1 MRNAGFMMMKYGGI
15 FGAGDRVRTG
25 DIDLGKVALYQL
37 SYSRSM
43 GTFIFPQEQSRCQT
57 LWRSHSF
64 ETSYKLVGN
73 LFPCGRLLFV
83 GGAGS
88 FADRARAGVNPAS
101 NSSRQANRRFHT
113 VVENSVEIKRNWC
126 VKTMNAW
133 DQIRNYLQLKVS
145 AENYSNW
152 LKGTAFAGLDGS
164 TLYVSVPDRE
174 TRVWLEREFPSMVRG
189 AIQELALPVKHVTY
203 EAEPAR
209 GPMNQA
215 VATVESN
222 DPEQASGSLNP
233 KFTFETFVVGAC
245 NQFAHAAA
253 RSVATNPSR
262 SYNPLFL
269 YGGVGMG
276 KTHLMHAIGRELMD
290 KHGAMRI
297 IYTSSERFMNEMI
310 ACIRTERMQQ
320 FHQRYREA
328 DVLLIDDI
336 QILGTKERTQ
346 DEFFHT
352 FNELHDHQ
360 KQIVI
365 SSDSPPKEIP
375 GLVERLRSRFEWG
388 LIADIQAP
396 DLETKMAILDKKAEA
411 ENIHLPDDVRSF
423 MASKT
428 KSNVRE
434 LEGALVKLMAY
445 SSLTGTPINLHMAQ
459 QVLKHLVHV
468 QDRRVTMDSIQKAV
482 AEHFQVKPSQLKEKS
497 NTKKIVYP
505 RQVAMYLVKEL
516 TNASL
521 PEIGRAFG
529 GKHHTT
535 VIHSI
540 NKIEK
545 ERHIDPE
552 LNRILHR
559 LMDSLQ

>member
-1 MRNAGFMMMKYGGI
+1 
-15 FGAGDRVRTG
+15 
-25 DIDLGKVALYQL
+25 L
-37 SYSRSM
+37 S
-43 GTFIFPQEQSRCQT
+43 G
-57 LWRSHSF
+57 
-64 ETSYKLVGN
+64 TSYAGTVGDTV
-73 LFPCGRLLFV
+73 FV
-83 GGAGS
+83 A
-88 FADRARAGVNPAS
+88 
-101 NSSRQANRRFHT
+101 
-113 VVENSVEIKRNWC
+113 
-126 VKTMNAW
+126 
-133 DQIRNYLQLKVS
+133 
-145 AENYSNW
+145 
-152 LKGTAFAGLDGS
+152 
-164 TLYVSVPDRE
+164 VPDRG
-174 TRVWLEREFPSMVRG
+174 TRSWLEREYGVLVQS
-189 AIQELALPVKHVTY
+189 ALAELALPVKQVAY
-203 EAEPAR
+203 EPVPVR
-209 GPMNQA
+209 GTQEQA
-215 VATVESN
+215 ITTVEN
-222 DPEQASGSLNP
+222 GELENGAASLNP
-233 KFTFETFVVGAC
+233 KFTFDSFVVGAC

-290 KHGAMRI
+290 KHTSMRV

-310 ACIRTERMQQ
+310 ACIRTDRMQH

-346 DEFFHT
+346 EEFFHT

-388 LIADIQAP
+388 LLADIQTP

-411 ENIHLPDDVRSF
+411 EGVRLPDDVRSF

-434 LEGALVKLMAY
+434 LEGALVKLVAY
-445 SSLTGTPINLHMAQ
+445 SSLTGTPIHLHMAQ

-468 QDRRVTMDSIQKAV
+468 QDRRVTIDSIQKAV
-482 AEHFQVKPSQLKEKS
+482 AERFQIKQSQLKEKS
-497 NTKKIVYP
+497 NTKKVVYP

-516 TNASL
+516 TDASL

-540 NKIEK
+540 NKIDGT
-545 ERHIDPE
+545 RHNDPE
-552 LNRILHR
+552 LNRLLHS